1 MQKFFEGGRTLKA
14 RFLGGGDEVGRL
26 GMVLSTGKYNFLF
39 DYGLNPTKPPEFPI
53 LAPPVDAVFITH
65 SHLDHIGMIPWLSK
79 NGGANIYATPPTLAV
94 APILLY
100 DTVKIA
106 NIESNSLPY
115 EQVDVDNII
124 EAFTPINY
132 GEVIEFK
139 DLSVSVH
146 STGHLV
152 GSGMYSI
159 QNDRKFLF
167 TGDIQSI
174 DTHLLFGIKPVDTEV
189 LFVESTYAGKEHPPR
204 NAVEENFV
212 TSIREVVERGGVA
225 VVPAFATGRAQELLM
240 VLENTDFEIWIDG
253 MARTVSNV
261 LLSFARYIKNFQRY
275 KKMLR
280 RIRIVRNNADREKA
294 LRGDVIIT
302 TSGMLDGGPV
312 LHYISEL
319 NDEKNGLF
327 LTGYQV
333 EDTNG
338 RMLLETGSIDLA
350 GVATKVYMN
359 VKFFDF
365 SAHSGHKELLE
376 FIEGCK
382 PDTVVLM
389 HGEKRE
395 DLAKDITNRKV
406 ILPKNGEEFEI

>member
-1 MQKFFEGGRTLKA
+1 MKA
-14 RFLGGGDEVGRL
+14 KFLGGGNEVGRL
-26 GMVLSTGKYNFLF
+26 GMVLTTGKYNFLF
-39 DYGLNPTKPPEFPI
+39 DYGINPTKPPEFPM
-53 LAPPVDAVFITH
+53 LAPPVDAVFVTH
-65 SHLDHIGMIPWLSK
+65 SHLDHLGMLPWLTR

-106 NIESNSLPY
+106 KIENNTLPY
-115 EQVDVDNII
+115 EQIDVDNII
-124 EAFTPINY
+124 EAFQAINY
-132 GEVIEFK
+132 GEIVEFK
-139 DLSVSVH
+139 DISVTVH

-152 GSGMYSI
+152 GSGMYQVS
-159 QNDRKFLF
+159 DDKKLVF

-174 DTHLLFGIKPVDTEV
+174 DTHMLYGIKPIDTDILV
-189 LFVESTYAGKEHPPR
+189 VESTYAGKEHPPR
-204 NAVEENFV
+204 VAVEENFLN
-212 TSIREVVERGGVA
+212 SIAEVVEREGVA

-240 VLENTDFEIWIDG
+240 VLENTDYEIWIDG

-261 LLSFARYIKNFQRY
+261 LLSFPKYIKNFQRY

-280 RIRIVRNNADREKA
+280 RIRIVRNNADRERA
-294 LRGDVIIT
+294 LHGDVIIT
-302 TSGMLDGGPV
+302 TGGMLDGGPV
-312 LHYISEL
+312 LNYISQL
-319 NDEKNGLF
+319 NDPKNGLF

-350 GVATKVYMN
+350 GVATKVNMDI
-359 VKFFDF
+359 KSFDF

-376 FIEGCK
+376 FISGCK

-395 DLAKDITNRKV
+395 QLASEITDPKV

>member
-1 MQKFFEGGRTLKA
+1 
-14 RFLGGGDEVGRL
+14 
-26 GMVLSTGKYNFLF
+26 
-39 DYGLNPTKPPEFPI
+39 
-53 LAPPVDAVFITH
+53 
-65 SHLDHIGMIPWLSK
+65 
-79 NGGANIYATPPTLAV
+79 
-94 APILLY
+94 
-100 DTVKIA
+100 
-106 NIESNSLPY
+106 
-115 EQVDVDNII
+115 
-124 EAFTPINY
+124 
-132 GEVIEFK
+132 
-139 DLSVSVH
+139 
-146 STGHLV
+146 
-152 GSGMYSI
+152 
-159 QNDRKFLF
+159 
-167 TGDIQSI
+167 
-174 DTHLLFGIKPVDTEV
+174 
-189 LFVESTYAGKEHPPR
+189 
-204 NAVEENFV
+204 
-212 TSIREVVERGGVA
+212 
-225 VVPAFATGRAQELLM
+225 
-240 VLENTDFEIWIDG
+240 
-253 MARTVSNV
+253 
-261 LLSFARYIKNFQRY
+261 
-275 KKMLR
+275 MLR

-395 DLAKDITNRKV
+395 DLAKDITNKKV